1 MRIPWELLI
10 ASPLNDDHFVRPS
23 FLLVSHFYMNISLFF
38 FLASISHLGN
48 AAFLRPRYAMRTHLW
63 FLEKMNW
70 ENHYRFL
77 ITDLCQFWTVQF
89 FNESCHLNTTSMWTD
104 VFHSYWAMIEIF
116 KWNVCCCF
124 FHNLFEWVYLFYHEL
139 WLSIFIS
146 EILLISFYIWVFD
159 WRFSRYTNN
168 IICFKWKP

>member
-1 MRIPWELLI
+1 MVIIFSGHRFFWCLI
-10 ASPLNDDHFVRPS
+10 FTWT
-23 FLLVSHFYMNISLFF
+23 FLFS

-77 ITDLCQFWTVQF
+77 ITDLCQFCTVQF

-104 VFHSYWAMIEIF
+104 VFHSYWAMIEIC

-124 FHNLFEWVYLFYHEL
+124 FHNLFELVYLFYHEL